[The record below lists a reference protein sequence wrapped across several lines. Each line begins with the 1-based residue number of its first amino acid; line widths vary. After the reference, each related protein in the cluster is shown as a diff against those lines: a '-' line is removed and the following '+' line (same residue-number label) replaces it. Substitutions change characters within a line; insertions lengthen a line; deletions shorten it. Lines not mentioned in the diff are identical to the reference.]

1 MSLLTVRNMSKR
13 FGGLTAVDNVSLSIN
28 KGEIYGLIGP
38 TVRAKPPALT

>member
-13 FGGLTAVDNVSLSIN
+13 FGGLTAVDDVSLSIN

-38 TVRAKPPALT
+38 NGAGKPPALT